1 MTNLSRETNKQKG
14 IRMKTKSLK
23 GKWGHVGAP
32 PKKVKYPN
40 TRFTV
45 ERAVKLNPN
54 VCELTVRKRI
64 AADIESGALVQADVI
79 RQPKK
84 GVGRPKFTFIRKELA
99 GKVNTPKTATKR
111 TRKTTTPAATP
122 VATVTTPVVTNP
134 TVVVPVTPTAP
145 AVDETPAATVTPA
158 PLP

>member
-1 MTNLSRETNKQKG
+1 
-14 IRMKTKSLK
+14 MKTKSLK

-40 TRFTV
+40 TRFTI
-45 ERAVKLNPN
+45 ERAVKLNPG

-64 AADIESGALVQADVI
+64 SADLESGALVQAEVI
-79 RQPKK
+79 HQPKK
-84 GVGRPKFTFIRKELA
+84 GVGRPKFTFIRKEFA
-99 GKVNTPKTATKR
+99 GKVKTAPKG
-111 TRKTTTPAATP
+111 TRKTVRKATTPAATP
-122 VATVTTPVVTNP
+122 VATVTTPVVTKP
-134 TVVVPVTPTAP
+134 TVVTPVTPTTP